1 MELNLEGYKFNDE
14 IYIWALKMTQFYVSV
29 LIFTP
34 RCHMLDG
41 NLK

>member
-1 MELNLEGYKFNDE
+1 MEINFEGYKFNDE
-14 IYIWALKMTQFYVSV
+14 NYIWALKMTQFYIIF

-34 RCHMLDG
+34 WCHMLDG